1 MSLGGGG
8 WISCFGCGDT
18 NSDAV
23 AESERRMV
31 GTEVGDRRGADLWEA
46 GKMWSVPPPAS
57 YAPQGLGS

>member
-8 WISCFGCGDT
+8 WISRFGRGDT

-31 GTEVGDRRGADLWEA
+31 GTEVGDRRGADFWEA
-46 GKMWSVPPPAS
+46 RMMWSVPLPAT
-57 YAPQGLGS
+57 YVPQGLGS